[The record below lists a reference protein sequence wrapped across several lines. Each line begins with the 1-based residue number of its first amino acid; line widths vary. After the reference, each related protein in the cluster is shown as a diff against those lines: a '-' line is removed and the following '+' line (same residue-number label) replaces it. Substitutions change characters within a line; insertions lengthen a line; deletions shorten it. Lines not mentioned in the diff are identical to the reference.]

1 LVELW
6 QTNQKFFVLIN
17 CQGLGYEIQILESFF
32 LKLKTNQISNKKITL
47 WLKHIK
53 KEDSDLLFGF
63 TSKEQKNFFIEILSI
78 RGVGSQ
84 IGMGILNKFSISE
97 VINAIKTQNKK
108 LICSVPGIGQKMSD
122 RLILELKNKFKSE
135 LQFEEEKAKDEFEI
149 KDPEIN
155 KMMQDLKLTLQSLN
169 YKNKEINTIMPIIK
183 ESTLLAKKEKNLSFE
198 NLLKIAKNNLDKD
211 SSNIGR
217 WRSIINKLK
226 INFMS
231 LDTAEKQKLIETHQ
245 VHSTDT
251 GSVEVQVAM
260 LSKRI
265 SKLSDHLQGN
275 IHDFASR
282 QGLLK
287 MIGKRKRLLSYIKDK
302 NVQRY
307 QELVKKIG
315 IRGWSQLMKKKQSK
329 KKTQN

>member
-1 LVELW
+1 MISWINGELVESW

-84 IGMGILNKFSISE
+84 IGMGILNKFSIGE

-122 RLILELKNKFKSE
+122 RLFLELKNKFKSE
-135 LQFEEEKAKDEFEI
+135 IQFEDEKAKDELEI

-155 KMMQDLKLTLQSLN
+155 KMFEDLQLTLQSLN
-169 YKNKEINTIMPIIK
+169 YKNKEIKTILPIIIN
-183 ESTLLAKKEKNLSFE
+183 EVDFLAKKENNLSFE
-198 NLLKIAKNNLDKD
+198 NLLKLAMNYLDKE
-211 SSNIGR
+211 SSNLASL
-217 WRSIINKLK
+217 RSII
-226 INFMS
+226 
-231 LDTAEKQKLIETHQ
+231 E
-245 VHSTDT
+245 
-251 GSVEVQVAM
+251 
-260 LSKRI
+260 
-265 SKLSDHLQGN
+265 
-275 IHDFASR
+275 
-282 QGLLK
+282 
-287 MIGKRKRLLSYIKDK
+287 
-302 NVQRY
+302 
-307 QELVKKIG
+307 
-315 IRGWSQLMKKKQSK
+315 
-329 KKTQN
+329 

>member
-1 LVELW
+1 MISWINGELVESW

-84 IGMGILNKFSISE
+84 IGMGILNKFSIGE

-135 LQFEEEKAKDEFEI
+135 IQFEEEKAKDEFEI

-155 KMMQDLKLTLQSLN
+155 KMIEDLQLTLQSLS
-169 YKNKEINTIMPIIK
+169 YKNNEIKTILPIIVKEID
-183 ESTLLAKKEKNLSFE
+183 LLGKKENNLSFE
-198 NLLKIAKNNLDKD
+198 NLLKLAMHYLDKD
-211 SSNIGR
+211 SSNLAI
-217 WRSIINKLK
+217 
-226 INFMS
+226 
-231 LDTAEKQKLIETHQ
+231 
-245 VHSTDT
+245 
-251 GSVEVQVAM
+251 
-260 LSKRI
+260 
-265 SKLSDHLQGN
+265 
-275 IHDFASR
+275 
-282 QGLLK
+282 
-287 MIGKRKRLLSYIKDK
+287 
-302 NVQRY
+302 
-307 QELVKKIG
+307 
-315 IRGWSQLMKKKQSK
+315 
-329 KKTQN
+329 

>member
-1 LVELW
+1 MISWINGELVESW

-78 RGVGSQ
+78 RGVRSQ
-84 IGMGILNKFSISE
+84 IGMGILNKFSIGE

-135 LQFEEEKAKDEFEI
+135 IQFEEEKANDEFEI

-155 KMMQDLKLTLQSLN
+155 KMIEDLQLTLQSLN
-169 YKNKEINTIMPIIK
+169 YKNKEIKTILPIIIN
-183 ESTLLAKKEKNLSFE
+183 EVDFLAKKENNLSFE
-198 NLLKIAKNNLDKD
+198 NLLKLAMNYLDKE
-211 SSNIGR
+211 SSNIV
-217 WRSIINKLK
+217 S
-226 INFMS
+226 
-231 LDTAEKQKLIETHQ
+231 
-245 VHSTDT
+245 
-251 GSVEVQVAM
+251 
-260 LSKRI
+260 
-265 SKLSDHLQGN
+265 
-275 IHDFASR
+275 
-282 QGLLK
+282 
-287 MIGKRKRLLSYIKDK
+287 
-302 NVQRY
+302 
-307 QELVKKIG
+307 
-315 IRGWSQLMKKKQSK
+315 
-329 KKTQN
+329 

>member
-1 LVELW
+1 MISWINGELVELW

-84 IGMGILNKFSISE
+84 IGMGILNKFSINE

-135 LQFEEEKAKDEFEI
+135 IQFEEEKAKGEFAI

-155 KMMQDLKLTLQSLN
+155 KMIEDLQLTLRSLN
-169 YKNKEINTIMPIIK
+169 YKNKEINTILPIIIN
-183 ESTLLAKKEKNLSFE
+183 EIEFPAKKENNLSFE
-198 NLLKIAKNNLDKD
+198 NLLKLAMNYLDKE
-211 SSNIGR
+211 SSNI
-217 WRSIINKLK
+217 
-226 INFMS
+226 
-231 LDTAEKQKLIETHQ
+231 
-245 VHSTDT
+245 
-251 GSVEVQVAM
+251 
-260 LSKRI
+260 
-265 SKLSDHLQGN
+265 
-275 IHDFASR
+275 AS
-282 QGLLK
+282 
-287 MIGKRKRLLSYIKDK
+287 
-302 NVQRY
+302 
-307 QELVKKIG
+307 
-315 IRGWSQLMKKKQSK
+315 
-329 KKTQN
+329 

>member
-1 LVELW
+1 MISWIKGELVELW

-84 IGMGILNKFSISE
+84 IGMGILNKFSINE

-135 LQFEEEKAKDEFEI
+135 IQFEEEKAKGEFAI

-155 KMMQDLKLTLQSLN
+155 KMIEDLQLTLRSLN
-169 YKNKEINTIMPIIK
+169 YKNKEINTILPIIIN
-183 ESTLLAKKEKNLSFE
+183 EIDFPAKKENNLSFE
-198 NLLKIAKNNLDKD
+198 NLLKLAMNYLDKE
-211 SSNIGR
+211 SSNI
-217 WRSIINKLK
+217 
-226 INFMS
+226 
-231 LDTAEKQKLIETHQ
+231 
-245 VHSTDT
+245 
-251 GSVEVQVAM
+251 
-260 LSKRI
+260 
-265 SKLSDHLQGN
+265 
-275 IHDFASR
+275 AS
-282 QGLLK
+282 
-287 MIGKRKRLLSYIKDK
+287 
-302 NVQRY
+302 
-307 QELVKKIG
+307 
-315 IRGWSQLMKKKQSK
+315 
-329 KKTQN
+329 